1 MAQVRQVDWP
11 LIEGAL
17 AIRPTPQTA
26 AAGRVQETLLASQRL
41 PRSAPLLEYG
51 WAAVEGI
58 RSVLELDRI
67 ALFLRS
73 KSGQWLSGLIGTNA
87 LGALVDERHI
97 RHVVDP
103 VDEQLWAALIAGKTA
118 FEVYDNAP
126 HVAHQGEH
134 TRVIGRGWF
143 VKTPIVDKGEP
154 LGLFYNDAA
163 LTSAPFDVE
172 KQELLATFAALFAPG
187 LRAARDRA
195 SPLPNPALSPEIA
208 DCLELLGAD
217 PGASL
222 ADLAQRLGM
231 SAVRLSRT
239 FQREVGKKLQ
249 DYRTEQRLQRFFAL
263 VDSAEQRGQA
273 LSLMDLALAAGFGSY
288 SQFHR
293 VFSARFGSSPKLYLN
308 PEK

>member
-17 AIRPTPQTA
+17 AVRPTTQQAT
-26 AAGRVQETLLASQRL
+26 AGRIQETLLAARRL
-41 PRSAPLLEYG
+41 PQGAPLLEYG
-51 WAAVEGI
+51 WTAVETI
-58 RSVLELDRI
+58 RRVLDLDRI

-103 VDEQLWAALIAGKTA
+103 VDEELWAALVAGEKA

-154 LGLFYNDAA
+154 VGLFYNDAA
-163 LTSAPFDVE
+163 LNGAPFDVE
-172 KQELLATFAALFAPG
+172 KQELLATFAALLSPG
-187 LRAARDRA
+187 LRTARDRA

-208 DCLELLGAD
+208 DCLELLGAN

-222 ADLAQRLGM
+222 EDLAKRLGI

-249 DYRTEQRLQRFFAL
+249 EYRTEQRLERFFAL
-263 VDSAEQRGQA
+263 VDSAEQRGQP

-293 VFSARFGSSPKLYLN
+293 VFSARFGRSPKLYLT